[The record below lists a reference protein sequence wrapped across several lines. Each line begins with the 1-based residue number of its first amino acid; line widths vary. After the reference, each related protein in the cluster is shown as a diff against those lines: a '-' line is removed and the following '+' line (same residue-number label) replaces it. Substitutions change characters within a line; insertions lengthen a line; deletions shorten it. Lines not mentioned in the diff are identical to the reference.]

1 MSDAQITALNIEK
14 EVLLDGRFK
23 FMLEIEQAQRL
34 SEALDKEIELTFE
47 RLHRRRNRRPILR
60 AVETIE
66 NSANPI
72 DTTIEETKVFIG
84 NVAQRISRA
93 DLLSYF
99 GRFGNI
105 FDIYIGKSHNGNA
118 SFSFIS
124 FSPLN
129 DEANLM
135 QTTHDIKGCQ
145 LNVQPERKRDL
156 PYQEP
161 VTNFV
166 SAVGLQIYKLK
177 NSEVKRFFTA
187 KLGIDKVI
195 SVTSMKYHKSDR
207 KMIEF
212 DCIPTVKA
220 ILGKQLDFKR

>member
-34 SEALDKEIELTFE
+34 SEALDKEIERTLE
-47 RLHRRRNRRPILR
+47 RLQRRRNRRPMLQ

-66 NSANPI
+66 NSENPI

-84 NVAQRISRA
+84 NVGQRISRG
-93 DLLSYF
+93 DLLSFF

-135 QTTHDIKGCQ
+135 QTTHYIKGCQ
-145 LNVQPERKRDL
+145 LTVQPERKRDL

-166 SAVGLQIYKLK
+166 SAVGLQMYKLK

-187 KLGIDKVI
+187 KLGIDNVI
-195 SVTSMKYHKSDR
+195 SVTSTKYHKSDR

-212 DCIPTVKA
+212 DCIPTVKT
-220 ILGKQLDFKR
+220 ILSMQLYIKG